1 MNLFQPYEDVADCAQ
16 ALDDRRLI
24 KQILECKQIYDSGIQ
39 KRGYSNHPVTQ
50 HFKRYPFYVVRYALA
65 CCYEYYHRF
74 GKRHSYEDFFIDK
87 FDELLHNATDADFK
101 TPFFYAQYSISNPM
115 CIRTIENVPE
125 LFQKKLIDKWSH
137 DRRPPRWTR
146 RDAPDFWIRS
156 NYFQALCQ
164 LESASIV
171 DDVTQSKL

>member
-1 MNLFQPYEDVADCAQ
+1 MNIFQPYEDVTDCAQ

-24 KQILECKQIYDSGIQ
+24 KQILECKQIYDSGMQ
-39 KRGYSNHPVTQ
+39 NRGYSNHPVTQ

-65 CCYEYYHRF
+65 CCYEYYQRF
-74 GKRHSYEDFFIDK
+74 GKRHSYENFFIDE

-101 TPFFYAQYSISNPM
+101 TPFFYAQYSS
-115 CIRTIENVPE
+115 IRTTENVPE

-146 RDAPDFWIRS
+146 RDAPDFWIQS
-156 NYFQALCQ
+156 LCQ
-164 LESASIV
+164 LESSSIV
-171 DDVTQSKL
+171 DDAMRSKL

>member
-1 MNLFQPYEDVADCAQ
+1 MNIFQPYEDVTDCAK

-50 HFKRYPFYVVRYALA
+50 HFKLYPFYVVRYALA

-74 GKRHSYEDFFIDK
+74 GKRHSYEDFFINE

-115 CIRTIENVPE
+115 CIRTTENVPE
-125 LFQKKLIDKWSH
+125 LFQKKLINKWSH

-156 NYFQALCQ
+156 LCQ
-164 LESASIV
+164 LENASIV
-171 DDVTQSKL
+171 DDAIQSKL